1 MFTKKFVLILC
12 LILSLIPIVVSH
24 AQSSDTPNYQIRVLS
39 NPQLSVDETTFTV
52 NVAILNIGKDATA
65 QATVQLYPFAF
76 PNTIL
81 AQNPLPALRFSE
93 VREVSLTFAVN
104 QLPAGEQVPLGVRVL
119 LSEEL
124 QTTLLDNTTTFSVTV
139 PLYDGEQSQTPTI
152 TSTPQ
157 PSTTPGLSQLLPDG
171 VIRIPLLNVTINLND
186 ANQRILL
193 AGIIIASI
201 ILVLILLMII
211 RILFRRTPLFGSY
224 KPPYSTVA
232 QYDRNST
239 FGRRQLWQQHAQNNT
254 VQYPC
259 RMGTFHAR
267 KLLLGING
275 RYLEGWR
282 ITALRMMQ
290 YDMYGRITR
299 SQVLANQKWVTRLNK
314 TAHKGAKLKPKQ
326 ISRRVK
332 PIAKWM
338 GKQFKKRLTP
348 KTALLSIALD
358 VRLEGKHGEVRIVF
372 ELHECHQG
380 MPALLDQWDPEM
392 IIVGRTLHESYTFTL
407 TGQNNTETYR
417 QFRKRL
423 TSDIQQA
430 LADLCQVVTVSRP
443 EPVMTAPN
451 FLNPPTHP
459 TSANTEKGFTHISPK
474 TPTKPITERLLIEV
488 PTELNVLPIAPPLSD
503 SEGFSD
509 ETQQNNPID
518 SWNE

>member
-1 MFTKKFVLILC
+1 MFTKKFAIVLFIILWF
-12 LILSLIPIVVSH
+12 IPIISVD

-39 NPQLSVDETTFTV
+39 NAQLSADETTFTV
-52 NVAILNIGKDATA
+52 NVAILNIGKDATVT
-65 QATVQLYPFAF
+65 ATVQLYPFAT
-76 PNTIL
+76 PDTIL
-81 AQNPLPALRFSE
+81 AQSPLGALRFSE
-93 VREVSLTFAVN
+93 VREVSLTFAVR

-124 QTTLLDNTTTFSVTV
+124 QTTLLDNTTSFSVTV
-139 PLYDGEQSQTPTI
+139 PLYDGEQSITPTI
-152 TSTPQ
+152 TTPQ
-157 PSTTPGLSQLLPDG
+157 ATISSPSSETILPDG
-171 VIRIPLLNVTINLND
+171 VIKIPIINVTINLND
-186 ANQRILL
+186 DNQRLL
-193 AGIIIASI
+193 FAGI
-201 ILVLILLMII
+201 LVGVVVLILILLMII

-224 KPPYSTVA
+224 KPPYSTVS

-239 FGRRQLWQQHAQNNT
+239 LGRRQLWQQHAQNNS

-259 RMGTFHAR
+259 RMGTYHAR

-275 RYLEGWR
+275 RYLEGWK

-299 SQVLANQKWVTRLNK
+299 SQVLANQKWVSRLNK

-326 ISRRVK
+326 ISRRVA

-338 GKQFKKRLTP
+338 SGQFKKRLTP

-392 IIVGRTLHESYTFTL
+392 VIVGRTLHESYTYTL

-423 TSDIQQA
+423 KDDIQQA
-430 LADLCQVVTVSRP
+430 LTDLCQVVTVSRP
-443 EPVMTAPN
+443 EQVISPPN

-459 TSANTEKGFTHISPK
+459 TSTTTQRGFTHISPK
-474 TPTKPITERLLIEV
+474 TPTQPITERLIIEV
-488 PTELNVLPIAPPLSD
+488 PTEHNVLPVAPPLPD
-503 SEGFSD
+503 FEGFSD
-509 ETQQNNPID
+509 ETQQNNPMD
-518 SWNE
+518 E